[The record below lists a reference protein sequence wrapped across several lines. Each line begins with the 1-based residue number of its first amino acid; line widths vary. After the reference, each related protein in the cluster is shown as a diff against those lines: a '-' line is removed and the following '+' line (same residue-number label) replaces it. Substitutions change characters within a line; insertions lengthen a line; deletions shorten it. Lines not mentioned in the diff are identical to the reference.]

1 MASTTHTHVGN
12 AKHRRSAPDRVAAVS
27 GERPP
32 RDAAHSEEREWPAD
46 TQVWNWV
53 ESVVLSGYGPSGSSF
68 L

>member
-1 MASTTHTHVGN
+1 MTRTHVWH
-12 AKHRRSAPDRVAAVS
+12 AEQRRCVPGRAATVS

-32 RDAAHSEEREWPAD
+32 RDAAHSEERVRPAD

-53 ESVVLSGYGPSGSSF
+53 ESVVLSGYGPSASSF